1 MRSRRTRTRSS
12 STAQIR
18 TRQTVE
24 PLANYSVL
32 RARRE
37 FANQSSVGFMAT
49 ATNRN
54 LDDATR
60 FLPGQAYTGGVDWDW
75 RLGPRYTV
83 QGYWAGSSVHG
94 DAEAIDTL
102 QRSNV
107 HSFQRPDSTVLT
119 YDPSRTSLN
128 GYGAS
133 ASLSKIGGQRV
144 RFTTNVGD
152 QEPGFEIN
160 DVGFLRRADQRTMSN
175 WVQVRYDTPS
185 KYLRSFRYNLNQWA
199 GWNYDGDRLY
209 SGINVNAHAT
219 FTNNWATGIG
229 GNLNPQPFDDRG
241 TRGGPGRY
249 GNSQRSVWTL
259 HRERRAPRRVGRLFL
274 VQGVGRPGHDEL
286 RVRPVAVVSPVFIP
300 EGQHRHPLQPEPRR
314 IAVGRGDRRRALR
327 VRAAAPA
334 DRRPHRA
341 V

>member
-1 MRSRRTRTRSS
+1 MRSRPTRTRSS
-12 STAQIR
+12 STAPSS

-24 PLANYSVL
+24 PLTNYSVL

-37 FANQSSVGFMAT
+37 FANQSSVGFMTT

-75 RLGPRYTV
+75 RLGPRYAV

-107 HSFQRPDSTVLT
+107 HSFQRPDSTSLT
-119 YDPSRTSLN
+119 YDPLRTSLN

-133 ASLSKIGGQRV
+133 ATLSKIGGQRV
-144 RFTTNVGD
+144 RFTTNVGLKS
-152 QEPGFEIN
+152 PGFDIN
-160 DVGFLRRADQRTMSN
+160 DVGFQRRADQRTMSN

-199 GWNYDGDRLY
+199 GWNYDGDRLN
-209 SGINVNAHAT
+209 SGANVNAHAM
-219 FTNNWATGIG
+219 FTNNWGTGMGVNAQRAAVRRSRARAAGPACTGTASARCGPTSRATSARRCRAA
-229 GNLNPQPFDDRG
+229 F
-241 TRGGPGRY
+241 
-249 GNSQRSVWTL
+249 SRSTSS
-259 HRERRAPRRVGRLFL
+259 R
-274 VQGVGRPGHDEL
+274 RPGHDVL
-286 RVRPVAVVSPVFIP
+286 RDQSVAV
-300 EGQHRHPLQPEPRR
+300 R
-314 IAVGRGDRRRALR
+314 IVRRRS
-327 VRAAAPA
+327 
-334 DRRPHRA
+334 
-341 V
+341 